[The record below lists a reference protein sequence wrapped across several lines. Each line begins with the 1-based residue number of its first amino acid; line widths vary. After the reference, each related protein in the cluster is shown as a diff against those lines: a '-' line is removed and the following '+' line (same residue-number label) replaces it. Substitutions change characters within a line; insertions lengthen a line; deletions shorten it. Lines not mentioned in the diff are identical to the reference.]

1 MDPDKP
7 FSLEDLIDKD
17 EWEPPRTDE
26 GSIWMR
32 FRGYNYKIAVAQW
45 FDNIIM
51 FAVVWSV
58 LALDFM
64 PTRPVMEGLLGRHGD
79 TTYAAQYW
87 LKIYQPEQRVFRHA
101 ELLGHRRFVHGG
113 RHTLRRP
120 LNEYHDLGREGEA
133 RGLLVRRPSR
143 RARARR
149 TATTI
154 FTRATRASPTGTAG
168 SAARRTACCIS
179 PCSGSR
185 A

>member
-1 MDPDKP
+1 MDPNKP

-58 LALDFM
+58 SPLDFM

-87 LKIYQPEQRVFRHA
+87 LKIYNRNNAYLDMRNYSVTDALSMGVDIPFVGTSTNITTWAEKEKHA
-101 ELLGHRRFVHGG
+101 DYWFGDPVTGEGAAYGDDDFHEGDPRKPDGYCGFG
-113 RHTLRRP
+113 
-120 LNEYHDLGREGEA
+120 GEA
-133 RGLLVRRPSR
+133 NCMLYFSVQWV
-143 RARARR
+143 
-149 TATTI
+149 
-154 FTRATRASPTGTAG
+154 
-168 SAARRTACCIS
+168 AA
-179 PCSGSR
+179 
-185 A
+185 